1 GGIDCAAY
9 VNAKAAEAQAESLMS
24 SYKLIIGSRNYS
36 SWSLRG
42 WLAMQQSGAE
52 FEEVKIPCHTDDRT
66 QLIQAQSPSG
76 LVPVL

>member
-1 GGIDCAAY
+1 
-9 VNAKAAEAQAESLMS
+9 MS

-36 SWSLRG
+36 SWSLRV

-52 FEEVKIPCHTDDRT
+52 FEEVVIPVHTGDRM

-76 LVPVL
+76 LVPVLEDGD